1 MIIEHDVSEGGEK
14 MIRNRQHLF
23 IDFEFTM
30 PERNVRMKNFFAEII
45 EVGIVAV
52 VEDQITEQFS
62 SYITPLKFPIL
73 TERCKSFLHI
83 SQQQVDKG
91 LSFFELIRKM
101 EEFNKNYE
109 TTVVTWGN
117 MDMKVLR
124 HNCLEAGVTFPFEAS
139 EIDLSMEYK
148 RFFGDQN
155 QTGLWKAVQ
164 EYGKEGTGRH
174 HRALDDALTTYN
186 IFRLVEKDKR
196 YLEKPKP
203 TTIGDRVDFSKLLN
217 EFA

>member
-1 MIIEHDVSEGGEK
+1 MGKRHC
-14 MIRNRQHLF
+14 LF

-30 PERNVRMKNFFAEII
+30 QERNVRMKEFYPEII
-45 EVGIVAV
+45 EVGIVSV
-52 VEDQITEQFS
+52 LEDQIIDQFS
-62 SYITPLKFPIL
+62 SYVTPLKFPTL
-73 TERCKSFLHI
+73 SERCKSFLHI
-83 SQQQVDKG
+83 SQEQVNKG
-91 LSFFELIRKM
+91 ITFFELIRKM
-101 EEFNKNYE
+101 EEFNKGYDL
-109 TTVVTWGN
+109 TIVTWGN

-124 HNCLEAGVTFPFEAS
+124 HNCLAARIPFPFHAAEL
-139 EIDLSMEYK
+139 DLSMEYK

-186 IFRLVEKDKR
+186 IFKLVEKDKR

>member
-1 MIIEHDVSEGGEK
+1 MKEK
-14 MIRNRQHLF
+14 RQTIF

-45 EVGIVAV
+45 EVGLVAV
-52 VEDQITEQFS
+52 VDDQITEQFS
-62 SYITPLKFPIL
+62 SYVTPLKFPIL

-83 SQQQVDKG
+83 SQQQVDQG
-91 LSFFELIRKM
+91 ISFYELIRKLG
-101 EEFNKNYE
+101 EFNNQYE
-109 TTVVTWGN
+109 TTIVTWGN

-124 HNCLEAGVTFPFEAS
+124 HNCLEAGVSFPFKATEL
-139 EIDLSMEYK
+139 DLSMEYK

-203 TTIGDRVDFSKLLN
+203 TTIGDRIDFSKLLN

>member
-1 MIIEHDVSEGGEK
+1 MNTK
-14 MIRNRQHLF
+14 RQYLF

-30 PERNVRMKNFFAEII
+30 PERHVKMKDFFAEII

-52 VEDQITEQFS
+52 VGDQITEQFS
-62 SYITPLKFPIL
+62 SFVKPLKFPKL
-73 TERCKSFLHI
+73 TDRCKSFLHI
-83 SQQQVDKG
+83 TQQQVDTG
-91 LSFFELIRKM
+91 LSFYELIQKL
-101 EEFNKNYE
+101 EGFNKSNLE
-109 TTVVTWGN
+109 TTIVTWGN

-124 HNCLEAGVTFPFEAS
+124 QNCLASGSPFPFQAAEL
-139 EIDLSMEYK
+139 DLSMEYK

-186 IFRLVEKDKR
+186 IFKLVEKDKR

-203 TTIGDRVDFSKLLN
+203 TTIGDRIDFSKFLN

>member
-1 MIIEHDVSEGGEK
+1 MK
-14 MIRNRQHLF
+14 AARQHLF

-30 PERNVRMKNFFAEII
+30 PERNVRVKDFFAEII

-52 VEDQITEQFS
+52 VDDHITEQFS
-62 SYITPLKFPIL
+62 SFVTPLKFPRL

-83 SQQQVDKG
+83 TQQQVDTG
-91 LSFFELIRKM
+91 LSFFEFIRKL
-101 EEFNKNYE
+101 EEFNKNKLD
-109 TTVVTWGN
+109 TTIVTWGN

-124 HNCLEAGVTFPFEAS
+124 QNCLAAGVVFPFHAAEL
-139 EIDLSMEYK
+139 DLSMEYK

-186 IFRLVEKDKR
+186 IFKLVEKDKR

-203 TTIGDRVDFSKLLN
+203 TTIGDRIDFSKFLN

>member
-1 MIIEHDVSEGGEK
+1 MGVIKVKGK
-14 MIRNRQHLF
+14 RQTLF

-30 PERNVRMKNFFAEII
+30 PEKNGRMKNFYPEII
-45 EVGIVAV
+45 EVGLVSVID
-52 VEDQITEQFS
+52 DQIVEQFS
-62 SYITPLKFPIL
+62 SFVTPLRFPIL
-73 TERCKSFLHI
+73 TERCMSFLHI
-83 SQQQVDKG
+83 TQEQIDQG
-91 LSFFELIRKM
+91 LSFYELIRKL
-101 EEFNKNYE
+101 EEFNKNIDN
-109 TTVVTWGN
+109 VIVTWGN

-124 HNCLEAGVTFPFEAS
+124 HNCQQAQIPFPFRAMEV
-139 EIDLSMEYK
+139 DLSMEYK

-196 YLEKPKP
+196 YMQKPKP

>member
-1 MIIEHDVSEGGEK
+1 MFGKGGERMK
-14 MIRNRQHLF
+14 EKRQTIF

-30 PERNVRMKNFFAEII
+30 PERNVRMKEFYAEII
-45 EVGIVAV
+45 EVGLVAV
-52 VEDQITEQFS
+52 VDDQITEQFS
-62 SYITPLKFPIL
+62 SYVTPLKFPIL
-73 TERCKSFLHI
+73 SERCKSFLHI
-83 SQQQVDKG
+83 SQQQVDQG
-91 LSFFELIRKM
+91 IAFYELIRKLG
-101 EEFNKNYE
+101 EFNNQYE
-109 TTVVTWGN
+109 TTIVTWGN

-124 HNCLEAGVTFPFEAS
+124 HNCLQAGVVFPFKATEL
-139 EIDLSMEYK
+139 DLSMEYK

-203 TTIGDRVDFSKLLN
+203 TTIGDRIDFSKLLN

>member
-1 MIIEHDVSEGGEK
+1 VNELRTK
-14 MIRNRQHLF
+14 KQYLF

-30 PERNVRMKNFFAEII
+30 PERHVRMRDFFAEII

-52 VEDQITEQFS
+52 TDDQVTEQFS
-62 SYITPLKFPIL
+62 SYVTPLKFPRL
-73 TERCKSFLHI
+73 SERCKSFLHI
-83 SQQQVDKG
+83 TQQQVDRG
-91 LSFFELIRKM
+91 LTIYELIKKLA
-101 EEFNKNYE
+101 EFNKDNVD
-109 TTVVTWGN
+109 TTIVTWGN

-124 HNCLEAGVTFPFEAS
+124 QNCLMAGVAFPFNGAEL
-139 EIDLSMEYK
+139 DLSMEYK

-164 EYGKEGTGRH
+164 EYGKEGTGKH

-186 IFRLVEKDKR
+186 IFKLVEKDKR

-203 TTIGDRVDFSKLLN
+203 TTIGDRIDFSKLLN

>member
-1 MIIEHDVSEGGEK
+1 MKEK
-14 MIRNRQHLF
+14 RQTIF

-30 PERNVRMKNFFAEII
+30 PERNVRMKDFFAEII
-45 EVGIVAV
+45 EVGLVAV
-52 VEDQITEQFS
+52 VDDQITDQFS
-62 SYITPLKFPIL
+62 SYVTPLKFPIL
-73 TERCKSFLHI
+73 SERCKSFLHI
-83 SQQQVDKG
+83 SQQQVDQG
-91 LSFFELIRKM
+91 ISFFELIRKLG
-101 EEFNKNYE
+101 EFNNQYE
-109 TTVVTWGN
+109 TTIVTWGN

-124 HNCLEAGVTFPFEAS
+124 HNCLEAGVAFPFKAAEL
-139 EIDLSMEYK
+139 DLSMEYK

-203 TTIGDRVDFSKLLN
+203 TTIGDRIDFSKLLN

>member
-1 MIIEHDVSEGGEK
+1 
-14 MIRNRQHLF
+14 LF

-30 PERNVRMKNFFAEII
+30 PEKNKKNPDFYPEII
-45 EVGIVAV
+45 EAGIVV
-52 VEDQITEQFS
+52 VQNGKIIEQFS
-62 SYITPLKFPIL
+62 SFVTPIKFSRL
-73 TERCKSFLHI
+73 TERCKTFLNI
-83 SQQQVDKG
+83 TQKQVDHGIPFQQLVQKLTEYQQLG
-91 LSFFELIRKM
+91 L
-101 EEFNKNYE
+101 

-124 HNCLEAGVTFPFEAS
+124 MNCDKANLKFPFIS
-139 EIDLSMEYK
+139 KEIDLSMEYK

-164 EYGKEGTGRH
+164 EYGKEGTGKH

-196 YLEKPKP
+196 YLEKPEP
-203 TTIGDRVDFSKLLN
+203 TTIGDRVDFSKFLN
-217 EFA
+217 KFA

>member
-1 MIIEHDVSEGGEK
+1 MKEK
-14 MIRNRQHLF
+14 RQTIF

-30 PERNVRMKNFFAEII
+30 PERNVRMKDFFAEII
-45 EVGIVAV
+45 EVGLVAV
-52 VEDQITEQFS
+52 VDDQITEQFS
-62 SYITPLKFPIL
+62 SYVTPLKFPIL
-73 TERCKSFLHI
+73 SERCKSFLHI
-83 SQQQVDKG
+83 SQQQVDQG
-91 LSFFELIRKM
+91 ISFYELIRKLG
-101 EEFNKNYE
+101 EFNNQYE
-109 TTVVTWGN
+109 TTIVTWGN
-117 MDMKVLR
+117 MYMKVLR
-124 HNCLEAGVTFPFEAS
+124 HNCLEASVAFPFKATEL
-139 EIDLSMEYK
+139 DLSMEYK

-203 TTIGDRVDFSKLLN
+203 TTIGDRIDFSKLLN

>member
-1 MIIEHDVSEGGEK
+1 MEGQH
-14 MIRNRQHLF
+14 QHLF

-30 PERNVRMKNFFAEII
+30 PEKNKKNPDFYPEII
-45 EVGIVAV
+45 EAGIVV
-52 VEDQITEQFS
+52 VQNGKIIEQFS
-62 SYITPLKFPIL
+62 SFVTPIKFFKL
-73 TERCKSFLHI
+73 TDRCKTFLNI
-83 SQQQVDKG
+83 TQKQVDYGIPFQQLVQK
-91 LSFFELIRKM
+91 LI
-101 EEFNKNYE
+101 EYQQLGQ

-124 HNCLEAGVTFPFEAS
+124 INCDKANLKFPFTTK

-164 EYGKEGTGRH
+164 EYGKEGTGKH

-196 YLEKPKP
+196 YLEKPEP
-203 TTIGDRVDFSKLLN
+203 TTIGDRVDFSKFLN
-217 EFA
+217 KFA

>member
-1 MIIEHDVSEGGEK
+1 MVVRNLKKGGEK
-14 MIRNRQHLF
+14 MKEKRQTIF

-30 PERNVRMKNFFAEII
+30 PERNVRMKDFYAEII
-45 EVGIVAV
+45 EVGLVAV
-52 VEDQITEQFS
+52 VDDQITEQFS
-62 SYITPLKFPIL
+62 SYVTPLKFPIL
-73 TERCKSFLHI
+73 SERCKSFLHI
-83 SQQQVDKG
+83 SQQQVDQG
-91 LSFFELIRKM
+91 ISFYELVRKLG
-101 EEFNKNYE
+101 EFNNQYE
-109 TTVVTWGN
+109 TTIVTWGN

-124 HNCLEAGVTFPFEAS
+124 HNCLEAGLKFPFKAAEL
-139 EIDLSMEYK
+139 DLSMEYK

-164 EYGKEGTGRH
+164 EYGKEGTGKH

-203 TTIGDRVDFSKLLN
+203 TTIGDRIDFSKLLN

>member
-1 MIIEHDVSEGGEK
+1 MKTG
-14 MIRNRQHLF
+14 RQHLF

-30 PERNVRMKNFFAEII
+30 PERNVRTRDFFAEII

-52 VEDQITEQFS
+52 VDDQIKDQFS
-62 SYITPLKFPIL
+62 SFVTPLKFPKL
-73 TERCKSFLHI
+73 SERCKSFLHI
-83 SQQQVDKG
+83 TQQQVDTG
-91 LSFFELIRKM
+91 LSFFDFIRKL
-101 EEFNKNYE
+101 EEYNKSQLD
-109 TTVVTWGN
+109 TTIVTWGN

-124 HNCLEAGVTFPFEAS
+124 HNCLAAGVAFPFHAKEL
-139 EIDLSMEYK
+139 DLSMEYK

-174 HRALDDALTTYN
+174 HRALDDAMTTYN
-186 IFRLVEKDKR
+186 IFKLVEKDKR

-203 TTIGDRVDFSKLLN
+203 TTIGDRIDLSKILN

>member
-1 MIIEHDVSEGGEK
+1 MAIK
-14 MIRNRQHLF
+14 KQYLF

-30 PERNVRMKNFFAEII
+30 PERNVRSKDFFAEII

-52 VEDQITEQFS
+52 INDQIMEQFS
-62 SYITPLKFPIL
+62 SFVTPLKFPKL
-73 TERCKSFLHI
+73 SERCKSFLHI
-83 SQQQVDKG
+83 SQEQVDTG
-91 LSFFELIRKM
+91 LSFFEFIRKL
-101 EEFNKNYE
+101 EDFAKNKLD
-109 TTVVTWGN
+109 TTIVTWGN

-124 HNCLEAGVTFPFEAS
+124 QNCLAAGVPFPFHAHEL
-139 EIDLSMEYK
+139 DLSMEYK

-186 IFRLVEKDKR
+186 IFKLVEKDKR
-196 YLEKPKP
+196 YLEKPQP
-203 TTIGDRVDFSKLLN
+203 TTIGDRIDFSKLLN

>member
-1 MIIEHDVSEGGEK
+1 MVKKGGESMK
-14 MIRNRQHLF
+14 EKRQTIF

-30 PERNVRMKNFFAEII
+30 PERNVRMKDFFAEII
-45 EVGIVAV
+45 EVGLVAV
-52 VEDQITEQFS
+52 VDDQITEQFS
-62 SYITPLKFPIL
+62 SYVTPLKFPIL
-73 TERCKSFLHI
+73 SERCKSFLHI
-83 SQQQVDKG
+83 SQQQVDQG
-91 LSFFELIRKM
+91 ISFYELIRKLG
-101 EEFNKNYE
+101 EFNNQYE
-109 TTVVTWGN
+109 TTIVTWGN

-124 HNCLEAGVTFPFEAS
+124 HNCLEAGVAFPFKAAEL
-139 EIDLSMEYK
+139 DLSMEYK

-203 TTIGDRVDFSKLLN
+203 TTIGDRIDFSKLLN

>member
-1 MIIEHDVSEGGEK
+1 MKEK
-14 MIRNRQHLF
+14 RQTIF

-30 PERNVRMKNFFAEII
+30 PERNVRMKDFYAEII
-45 EVGIVAV
+45 EVGLVAV
-52 VEDQITEQFS
+52 VDDQITEQFS
-62 SYITPLKFPIL
+62 SYVTPLKFPKL

-83 SQQQVDKG
+83 SQQQVDQG
-91 LSFFELIRKM
+91 ISFYELIRKLG
-101 EEFNKNYE
+101 EFNNQYE
-109 TTVVTWGN
+109 TTIVTWGN

-124 HNCLEAGVTFPFEAS
+124 HNCLEAGVAFPFKAAEL
-139 EIDLSMEYK
+139 DLSMEYK

-164 EYGKEGTGRH
+164 EYGKEGTGKH

-196 YLEKPKP
+196 YLEKPEP
-203 TTIGDRVDFSKLLN
+203 TTIGDRIDFSKLLN

>member
-1 MIIEHDVSEGGEK
+1 MGKRHC
-14 MIRNRQHLF
+14 LF

-30 PERNVRMKNFFAEII
+30 PERNVRMKEFYPEII
-45 EVGIVAV
+45 EVGIVSV
-52 VEDQITEQFS
+52 IDDQIVDQFS
-62 SYITPLKFPIL
+62 SYVTPLKFPTL
-73 TERCKSFLHI
+73 SERCKSFLHI
-83 SQQQVDKG
+83 SQDQVNKG
-91 LSFFELIRKM
+91 ITFFELIRKM
-101 EEFNKNYE
+101 EEFNQGYE
-109 TTVVTWGN
+109 MTIVTWGN

-124 HNCLEAGVTFPFEAS
+124 HNCLAAGIPFPFHAVEL
-139 EIDLSMEYK
+139 DLSMEYK

-186 IFRLVEKDKR
+186 IFKLVEKDKR